1 MLRFLDD
8 YEVAMGRFYF
18 HLREDGE
25 LIPDEEGIDL
35 PDLSAARREAIAAA
49 RELLAEAI
57 KDGKPN
63 VPEAFVIADEAGR
76 ELDTV
81 PLAVVLPESLKR

>member
-1 MLRFLDD
+1 
-8 YEVAMGRFYF
+8 MGRFHF
-18 HLREDGE
+18 HFRAGDE

-35 PDLSAARREAIAAA
+35 PDFSAARREAIEAA

-57 KDGKPN
+57 KDGRPE
-63 VPEAFVIADEAGR
+63 VPEAFVITDEAGR

-81 PLAVVLPESLKR
+81 PLAAVLPRPLKM